1 MKKNKTNEENMFQ
14 KYDDLFAEQDEKY
27 DTNNTSRYAKKKNV
41 RSEDVEYQRYEPKK
55 DKPVDQNKRLIAI
68 VVSSFIIF
76 GFTMFMMMNSATLRE
91 VPFFV
96 IIGGFALLSSFFRS
110 TKRKK

>member
-1 MKKNKTNEENMFQ
+1 MKKNKVNEENMFQ
-14 KYDDLFAEQDEKY
+14 KYDDLFAEQDKQY
-27 DTNNTSRYAKKKNV
+27 DTNNTNRYAKKKNV

-55 DKPVDQNKRLIAI
+55 DEPEDKNKRLIAI
-68 VVSSFIIF
+68 AVSSFIIF
-76 GFTMFMMMNSATLRE
+76 GFVIYMMTSSATLRE

-96 IIGGFALLSSFFRS
+96 IIGGFALISSFFRS